1 MGNIYRKTAEGQH
14 EIETRSR
21 QLGPRLRSALIMVD
35 GRRTDEELRKLIAL
49 QADEALQALL
59 DQKLIEAVPM
69 PQGRP
74 AARASSAAT
83 PVTEAAPQASPASTD
98 ATSTRD
104 LPTLRKDAVRA
115 VNDLLGPMGEMV
127 ALKLEQSKSS
137 DDLRSALE
145 RAVTVIGNARG
156 GAAAVQF
163 ARRFIEAPV
172 T

>member
-21 QLGPRLRSALIMVD
+21 PLGPRLRSALIMVD

-59 DQKLIEAVPM
+59 DQKLIEAVAA

-74 AARASSAAT
+74 ATRPVQTASSG
-83 PVTEAAPQASPASTD
+83 TEAALQANPAPTEAVS
-98 ATSTRD
+98 RD
-104 LPTLRKDAVRA
+104 WPTLRKDAVRA